1 MIFCRLSS
9 CGSLVPVDPPGN
21 SLEPVT
27 KKRFNSNT
35 RPRDL
40 FLTDCLNRSTQEKS
54 FPNTGDAC
62 WRSNIEIGVEAGS
75 SVTTNQLLLH
85 RPPRKTVAS
94 LPISRPISNIL
105 SSKCNEIA
113 EGAGGDQPS
122 AVAESPISI
131 SSHGILFPI
140 GLPYPVPLKK
150 RASRPQRNSE
160 PSLVRTFR

>member
-40 FLTDCLNRSTQEKS
+40 FLTACLNRSTQEKS

-62 WRSNIEIGVEAGS
+62 WRSNIEIDVEIGAL
-75 SVTTNQLLLH
+75 VTTRHVFWPNE
-85 RPPRKTVAS
+85 RRKPGFP
-94 LPISRPISNIL
+94 LPIRLPNPSFLASKRNGLGWEGGGGVSQRAAGKRPRPESADGIFVLID
-105 SSKCNEIA
+105 
-113 EGAGGDQPS
+113 EGSDS
-122 AVAESPISI
+122 A
-131 SSHGILFPI
+131 
-140 GLPYPVPLKK
+140 
-150 RASRPQRNSE
+150 
-160 PSLVRTFR
+160 

>member
-75 SVTTNQLLLH
+75 SVTTNH
-85 RPPRKTVAS
+85 MFWPNERRKRDFL
-94 LPISRPISNIL
+94 LPIRLPNPSFLESKFDQGARGPGGVNRMQWPKVPNRKAHSEIYSKWTRQEMAERPTWKRQIRKKVQVPYL
-105 SSKCNEIA
+105 SPN
-113 EGAGGDQPS
+113 
-122 AVAESPISI
+122 
-131 SSHGILFPI
+131 
-140 GLPYPVPLKK
+140 
-150 RASRPQRNSE
+150 
-160 PSLVRTFR
+160 

>member
-40 FLTDCLNRSTQEKS
+40 FLTDCLDRLTQEKS

-62 WRSNIEIGVEAGS
+62 WRSNIEIDVEICRHCTIRWNSPLPGRAGVCRRTGSRTSTDMRYQEGPTAQAEVVIEAPAARVWELVTDINLPAQFS
-75 SVTTNQLLLH
+75 SEFRGATWVD
-85 RPPRKTVAS
+85 
-94 LPISRPISNIL
+94 
-105 SSKCNEIA
+105 
-113 EGAGGDQPS
+113 EGP
-122 AVAESPISI
+122 
-131 SSHGILFPI
+131 
-140 GLPYPVPLKK
+140 
-150 RASRPQRNSE
+150 
-160 PSLVRTFR
+160 